1 MKEMRIGEKLISD
14 TTPPYVIAEVGMNH
28 EGVLAKAIN
37 LIDLAKEGGADAV
50 KFQTYKADTL
60 ASKNSPYYWD
70 LKSEPTESQY
80 ELFKKYDKFGNDE
93 YLRLCEHSKKVGID
107 FLSTP
112 FDDDAVDFL
121 APLMPCFKVASADI
135 TNIPMLRRIAKK
147 GLPVLLST
155 GASTIPEI
163 DIAVR
168 ELEAGG
174 VRDIVVLHCILN
186 YPLKYEHANLRM
198 IGHLRQIFPDKVVG
212 YSDHCVPD
220 KGMMVLATS
229 FLYGARVIEKH
240 FTHDKTLPGNDHY
253 HAMDVHD
260 LKEFRKQLTFME
272 MISGA
277 GVKRPLASEDVS
289 RKNARRSIVTKQAIK
304 AGSFMREEDLTYK
317 RPGTGISPLYWDEV
331 IGKKVRVDLP
341 EDHILQFSDVEG

>member
-1 MKEMRIGEKLISD
+1 MREIRIGNKLISD
-14 TTPPYVIAEVGMNH
+14 DTPPYVIAEVGVNH
-28 EGVLAKAIN
+28 EGSLQKA
-37 LIDLAKEGGADAV
+37 LELVELAKEGGADAV
-50 KFQTYKADTL
+50 KFQTYKAGTL

-70 LKSEPTESQY
+70 IKSEPTKSQY
-80 ELFKKYDKFGNDE
+80 ELFKKYDKFGDEE
-93 YLRLCEHSKKVGID
+93 YLRLCEHAKKVGID
-107 FLSTP
+107 FTSTP

-135 TNIPMLRRIAKK
+135 TNIPMLRRISKK

-174 VRDIVVLHCILN
+174 VRDIVVLHCVLN
-186 YPLKYEHANLRM
+186 YPLKYENANLRM
-198 IGHLRQIFPDKVVG
+198 ISHLRHIFPGKVVG

-220 KGMMVLATS
+220 RGMMVLSAS
-229 FLYGARVIEKH
+229 YLYGARIIEKH

-260 LKEFRKQLTFME
+260 LKEFRKQLAFIET
-272 MISGA
+272 ISGD
-277 GVKRPLASEDVS
+277 GIKKPLASEDVS
-289 RKNARRSIVTKQAIK
+289 RKNARRSIVAKRAIK
-304 AGSFMREEDLTYK
+304 AGSVIREEDLTYK
-317 RPGTGISPLYWDEV
+317 RPGTGISPLHWDEV
-331 IGKKVRVDLP
+331 IGKKARNDIEEDRVM
-341 EDHILQFSDVEG
+341 QFSDFDV